1 MGDET
6 PKKSGSRSSLVPPSS
21 LPKPTFLPEPKSF
34 STKKVSIH
42 SEFLKGHLEINFTI
56 FLQER
61 GTPPLRPPPRPQA
74 KTCPPISRV
83 FKRRQELFAAQAVS
97 FRDPCED
104 ESLTAS
110 PFPTSK
116 HYEPTNKA
124 SYFEQVK
131 LLKSRQTDD
140 FFNFF
145 SSLFQAF
152 TIEEKIGAGCFGTV
166 YKVRSKEDGKLYA
179 VKIATERYRGLSDRK
194 EKLEEVRKH
203 QFLLPHTNCVRF
215 YQSWEDSGRLYQKF
229 ELCQKSLMDISEE
242 KHDLPESQI
251 WDYLIDLLLA
261 VQHLH
266 DHDLIHMDIKP
277 ENIFIGM
284 DGICKLGDFGLV
296 IDLAKMDSSKVVE
309 GDPRYLASE
318 LLTERKFTKAADIFS
333 LGVTI
338 LELATDLDLP
348 KHGLLWHQL
357 RQTGPDPQ
365 LTKHLSQDLRSVIQH
380 MMLNDHERR
389 PTVEQVL
396 KIPAVKK
403 HKTARMRKLAFHQFL
418 QSLKST
424 FGAYLWPIVAFL
436 FMLYQM
442 VISGP
447 IEALKCKIQRCY
459 DDSKMHTPVLTS
471 NQNGGFLAPYP
482 PSGPNGSKSY
492 GVSFSSEESDTNQTL
507 ATPLRINFSDEED
520 DESVVFSPSHPRRSK
535 RNLKNQK

>member
-1 MGDET
+1 M
-6 PKKSGSRSSLVPPSS
+6 
-21 LPKPTFLPEPKSF
+21 
-34 STKKVSIH
+34 
-42 SEFLKGHLEINFTI
+42 
-56 FLQER
+56 QER

-436 FMLYQM
+436 IMLYQM

-520 DESVVFSPSHPRRSK
+520 DEMVVFSPSHPRRSK